1 MITCLTDH
9 LQRRVGLHLS
19 LTLHLIS
26 SYSLVNS
33 NSWKH
38 TPRTNKSYRIK
49 PCMPNLFWENKS
61 ALFHCGLQMGE
72 LCCYNGIIYANFLIF
87 EPSFIRS
94 SKRITCSFGRTG
106 ACRCDPMEDAAGV
119 ADPQLN
125 LAMLYAQIA
134 HKNACTAHINAKITL
149 NDAQIAHNNV
159 RINAM
164 RFSCR

>member
-1 MITCLTDH
+1 
-9 LQRRVGLHLS
+9 
-19 LTLHLIS
+19 
-26 SYSLVNS
+26 
-33 NSWKH
+33 
-38 TPRTNKSYRIK
+38 
-49 PCMPNLFWENKS
+49 
-61 ALFHCGLQMGE
+61 
-72 LCCYNGIIYANFLIF
+72 
-87 EPSFIRS
+87 
-94 SKRITCSFGRTG
+94 
-106 ACRCDPMEDAAGV
+106 MEDAAGV

>member
-1 MITCLTDH
+1 M
-9 LQRRVGLHLS
+9 
-19 LTLHLIS
+19 
-26 SYSLVNS
+26 
-33 NSWKH
+33 K
-38 TPRTNKSYRIK
+38 
-49 PCMPNLFWENKS
+49 
-61 ALFHCGLQMGE
+61 
-72 LCCYNGIIYANFLIF
+72 
-87 EPSFIRS
+87 
-94 SKRITCSFGRTG
+94 
-106 ACRCDPMEDAAGV
+106 DAAGV